1 MDRLK
6 ALVPGVIGGRGG
18 LQQLQIAQHDL
29 QKIVKIVRNTARQLA
44 HRLHL

>member
-29 QKIVKIVRNTARQLA
+29 QQIVKLVRNTARQLA
-44 HRLHL
+44 HRLYL